1 MARNDRNNFRHI
13 NPFCL
18 VNVYHSEVSDKSLE
32 CEDCPF
38 RDTCT
43 DFEVAKRFLIVDR
56 RQTNEKKQT
65 NPQDEDQKMGGGTGP
80 GNAVPSA

>member
-1 MARNDRNNFRHI
+1 MSRSNQSNFRHI
-13 NPFCL
+13 NPFCQ
-18 VNVYHSEVSDKSLE
+18 VNMYHSEVSDKPLE

-38 RDTCT
+38 RETCT

-65 NPQDEDQKMGGGTGP
+65 HPQNEDPQMGGGTG
-80 GNAVPSA
+80 